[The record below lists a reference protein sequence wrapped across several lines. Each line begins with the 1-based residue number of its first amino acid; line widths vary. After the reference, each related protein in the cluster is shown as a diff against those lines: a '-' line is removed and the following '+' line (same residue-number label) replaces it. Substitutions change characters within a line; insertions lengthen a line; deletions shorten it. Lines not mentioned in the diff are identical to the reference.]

1 MELATLSLHVL
12 CVCVYS
18 CSLVSGLYVEYTCA
32 FILVVPNEVFGASHN
47 NVFGPPLLYAT
58 MVRHKV

>member
-12 CVCVYS
+12 CACVRS
-18 CSLVSGLYVEYTCA
+18 CSLMSGLYVEYMCA
-32 FILVVPNEVFGASHN
+32 FILVVPNEASH